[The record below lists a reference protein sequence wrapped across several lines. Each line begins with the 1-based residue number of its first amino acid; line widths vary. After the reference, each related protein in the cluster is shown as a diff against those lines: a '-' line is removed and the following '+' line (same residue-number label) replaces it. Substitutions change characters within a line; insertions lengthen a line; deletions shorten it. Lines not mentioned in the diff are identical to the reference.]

1 MSDESSV
8 NLIISTFLGERRLF
22 MDNIR
27 LSNPSIRIVYG
38 VIYGKYPYVYD
49 YQVFRVILHMRKQ
62 SIPGLPS
69 FRGWPGVEATTSL
82 SIKKN
87 SR

>member
-27 LSNPSIRIVYG
+27 LSNPSIRI
-38 VIYGKYPYVYD
+38 IYVTYD
-49 YQVFRVILHMRKQ
+49 VDQ
-62 SIPGLPS
+62 SAARAYICDIALWLGQYHDIALWS
-69 FRGWPGVEATTSL
+69 H
-82 SIKKN
+82 
-87 SR
+87 